1 MGSTGKTSRFCA
13 ALVMPIAALSIAGS
27 VACQMSKSSNPL
39 SPTVAGPIKGVVIT
53 KPNALEPGQ
62 DWQIRMRD
70 QPVKLMIANADTS
83 GVRTIS
89 YTFEVA
95 SDAAF
100 NQIVFKKT
108 GVPAGTNFTTVQLPE
123 PLPTGRTYWW
133 RARAEDGANTG

>member
-1 MGSTGKTSRFCA
+1 MGSTGKTSRFA
-13 ALVMPIAALSIAGS
+13 SALVMAIAALSIAG
-27 VACQMSKSSNPL
+27 AAGCEMSKSSNPL
-39 SPTVAGPIKGVVIT
+39 APTVAGPIAGVVIT

-70 QPVKLMIANADTS
+70 QPVKLMIQNGDTS
-83 GVRTIS
+83 GVRPIS

-108 GVPAGTNFTTVQLPE
+108 GVAPGNTITTLQLPE
-123 PLPTGRTYWW
+123 PLPTGRAVGRYRDATSHS
-133 RARAEDGANTG
+133 